1 MTKLHIERCCK
12 TLPAFMKETQ
22 CERKDFHLKQ
32 LQLKDKCC
40 HWDGF
45 GLVMHLLQMTHANLK
60 KEIVM
65 ENLHMLPQ
73 TKSLHYSCISIY

>member
-1 MTKLHIERCCK
+1 MRKLHIERCCK
-12 TLPAFMKETQ
+12 TLLAFMKETQ
-22 CERKDFHLKQ
+22 SDREDFHLKQ

-45 GLVMHLLQMTHANLK
+45 LHVMHLFQMTHANLK
-60 KEIVM
+60 GIVM

-73 TKSLHYSCISIY
+73 TKSLHYSCISI